1 MPKREDE
8 YWAVMK
14 EPGGRGLCPFCG
26 TSNIYYNKY
35 YKSWKCAKCE
45 RSFPTPSYGPGKDF
59 GKEARLKGLK
69 ITSRDKVRR
78 PKSIRWD
85 GNKYVEV
92 GKERTYQ
99 SSRSRGFPG
108 WLKPGIVIFLLVVL
122 GTVVWGLWGGQIAEF
137 YGEVTYQQPPYSK
150 TLAGE
155 PIHLVNNKDATD
167 PTWQQLITFLLADK
181 TDQKDYSLF
190 SFPCGAFAEEVH
202 NNAEAA
208 SIRAAWVAVYFEGD
222 SEWHALNAFETVD
235 KGLVCIDCT
244 GQGFSGLIPI
254 VPYSPGG
261 SRVYGDVENWDKI
274 AYVQVGKTY
283 GLVSLEADYSPEYSD
298 YEQWQQ
304 DKFLFDSKRDAY
316 MRQLGGRLFV
326 PEDEYR
332 DLMRQLAELDALASH
347 LGGFWEPLG
356 VVSKIEIYW

>member
-1 MPKREDE
+1 MPEREDE
-8 YWAVMK
+8 YWAGMK
-14 EPGGRGLCPFCG
+14 EPKGRGLCPFCG
-26 TSNIYYNKY
+26 SRNIYFNKH
-35 YKSWKCAKCE
+35 YKSWRCNKCE
-45 RSFPTPSYGPGKDF
+45 HSFPIPSYGPGKDF
-59 GKEARLKGLK
+59 GKEARLRGLK
-69 ITSRDKVRR
+69 ITSRDKIRR

-99 SSRSRGFPG
+99 SSRSRGFPR
-108 WLKPGIVIFLLVVL
+108 WLKPVIVIFLLVVL
-122 GTVVWGLWGGQIAEF
+122 GTVVWGLWGSQIAEF
-137 YGEVTYQQPPYSK
+137 YEEVTYQQPPYSK
-150 TLAGE
+150 ASGE
-155 PIHLVNNKDATD
+155 QVHLVNDEDATD
-167 PTWQQLITFLLADK
+167 PTWQEVVSFLRLDDTDKEMYLLGMRVCAD
-181 TDQKDYSLF
+181 
-190 SFPCGAFAEEVH
+190 FAEAFH

-208 SIRAAWVAVYFEGD
+208 GIKAAWVAVQFEQG
-222 SEWHALNAFETVD
+222 SEWHALNAFSTID
-235 KGLVCIDCT
+235 KGLVFIDCT

-283 GLVSLEADYSPEYSD
+283 GLVSLEADHGPEYSD
-298 YEQWQQ
+298 YEHWQQ
-304 DKFLFDSKRDAY
+304 DKLLFDSKWDAY